1 MSDPVHVIFYC
12 VSYMS
17 DPVHVIFYCVSY
29 MSDPVDVILSQTCN
43 LHNKIIT

>member
-17 DPVHVIFYCVSY
+17 DPVHVIFC
-29 MSDPVDVILSQTCN
+29 LLTQ
-43 LHNKIIT
+43 

>member
-17 DPVHVIFYCVSY
+17 DSVHVIFYCISY
-29 MSDPVDVILSQTCN
+29 MSDTVHVMN
-43 LHNKIIT
+43 LLCKLYV

>member
-17 DPVHVIFYCVSY
+17 DPVHV
-29 MSDPVDVILSQTCN
+29 MILLCK
-43 LHNKIIT
+43 LHV

>member
-17 DPVHVIFYCVSY
+17 DPVHVIFCCVSY
-29 MSDPVDVILSQTCN
+29 IN
-43 LHNKIIT
+43 LHNKR

>member
-1 MSDPVHVIFYC
+1 MSDPVHVFLYC

-29 MSDPVDVILSQTCN
+29 MSYEQGQTCN
-43 LHNKIIT
+43 LHNKR